1 MNETIGGR
9 IAKFRKEKGRTQEDL
24 ATLMGVSAQAVSKW
38 ENDASC
44 PDISLLPKLAQILGI
59 TTDELLT
66 GKNNTVQLVPAEK
79 RKPFDQMVMRI
90 LVNSHEGD
98 KVKVNLPMPLV
109 KVGLE
114 IGMQILPNMGGDA
127 GELLK
132 GLDLSKLVEMVERG
146 FIGKLV
152 EVESADGDNVEIVV
166 E

>member
-9 IAKFRKEKGRTQEDL
+9 IAKFRKEKGMTQEEL
-24 ATLMGVSAQAVSKW
+24 AGHIGVSSQAVSKW

-44 PDISLLPKLAQILGI
+44 PDISLLPKLAKILGI
-59 TTDELLT
+59 TVDELLT
-66 GKNNTVQLVPAEK
+66 GEHDAVQLVPVEM
-79 RKPFDQMVMRI
+79 RKPFERTIMRI
-90 LVNSHEGD
+90 RVNSHEGD

-132 GLDLSKLVEMVERG
+132 GLDLSKLVEMVEMG

-152 EVESADGDNVEIVV
+152 EMESADGDNVEIVV